1 MNENHI
7 YRQWSLRTNIY
18 LSKLKYMIN
27 QPIVSVIGG
36 GSWATAI
43 VKILSNNVQKIN
55 WWVRSSE
62 TVDFVKKYHHNPN
75 YLSDVE
81 VDVGKVNINNDL
93 KASIAA
99 ADIIILAVPS
109 AFLKSSLEKISP
121 KEIEN
126 KIVFSAIKGIVP
138 DDLLIVG
145 DFLNQKYHV
154 PVEKI
159 GVITGPCHAEEV
171 AMERLSYLTL
181 ASKDTINASLLA
193 SLMNC
198 RYIKTNISDDI
209 YGTEYSAVI
218 KNVIAIASGICHGV
232 GYGDNF
238 QAVLIANAISEIK
251 RFVNAVHPVNR
262 DINDSAY
269 LGDLLVTAY
278 SSFSRNR
285 MFGTMIGKGYSVK
298 FAQLEMNMIAEGYY
312 ATKCIHE
319 LNKNYNVSMP
329 ITAAVY
335 HVLYEKI
342 SPRVEMKLLA
352 DQLS

>member
-1 MNENHI
+1 MANK
-7 YRQWSLRTNIY
+7 
-18 LSKLKYMIN
+18 KL
-27 QPIVSVIGG
+27 SVIGG

-43 VKILSNNVQKIN
+43 VKILSNNVDNIQ
-55 WWVRSSE
+55 WWVRSEE
-62 TVDFVKKYHHNPN
+62 TAVFVRKYKHNPN

-81 VDVGKVNINNDL
+81 INLEKVTVSSDL
-93 KASIAA
+93 KSCIRQ
-99 ADIIILAVPS
+99 ADIIILAIPS
-109 AFLKSSLEKISP
+109 AFLSGAFREISAKDLEGRLI
-121 KEIEN
+121 
-126 KIVFSAIKGIVP
+126 FSAIKGIVP
-138 DDLLIVG
+138 EDLLIIG
-145 DFLNQKYHV
+145 DYLNQSFKV

-171 AMERLSYLTL
+171 AMERLSYLTI
-181 ASKDTINASLLA
+181 ASVNTDNASELA

-198 RYIKTNISDDI
+198 RYIKTSVSDDI
-209 YGTEYSAVI
+209 YGTEYSAVL
-218 KNVIAIASGICHGV
+218 KNVISIASGICHGL

-238 QAVLIANAISEIK
+238 QAVLISNAIQEIK
-251 RFVNAVHPVNR
+251 RFVDAVHPISR

-298 FAQLEMNMIAEGYY
+298 VAQLEMNMIAEGYY
-312 ATKCIHE
+312 ATKCIYE
-319 LNKNYNVSMP
+319 INRKLKVKMP
-329 ITAAVY
+329 ITDAVY

-342 SPRVEMKLLA
+342 SPRIEMKLLS